1 MPEMLEG
8 VGPGRRCG
16 SRYERIRDI
25 SVGQCMFRRC
35 VFLFSEKYV
44 LERFSFRG
52 IFLGGFS
59 ETGAVPKYKK
69 TPVRPHFDK
78 SQKGNMFSD
87 CDAMYVT

>member
-1 MPEMLEG
+1 
-8 VGPGRRCG
+8 
-16 SRYERIRDI
+16 
-25 SVGQCMFRRC
+25 MFRRC

-87 CDAMYVT
+87 CGAMYVTEEEPVNSNIGKYKSLYI

>member
-1 MPEMLEG
+1 
-8 VGPGRRCG
+8 
-16 SRYERIRDI
+16 
-25 SVGQCMFRRC
+25 MFRRC

-78 SQKGNMFSD
+78 SQKGNMFSN
-87 CDAMYVT
+87 CGAMYVTKEEPVNSNIGKYKSLYI

>member
-1 MPEMLEG
+1 
-8 VGPGRRCG
+8 
-16 SRYERIRDI
+16 
-25 SVGQCMFRRC
+25 MFRRC

-59 ETGAVPKYKK
+59 ETDAVPKYKK

-78 SQKGNMFSD
+78 SQKGSMFSD
-87 CDAMYVT
+87 CGAMYVT

>member
-1 MPEMLEG
+1 MGITRFAELLLGAAIM
-8 VGPGRRCG
+8 
-16 SRYERIRDI
+16 I
-25 SVGQCMFRRC
+25 C

-78 SQKGNMFSD
+78 SQKGNIFSD
-87 CDAMYVT
+87 CGAMYVT

>member
-1 MPEMLEG
+1 
-8 VGPGRRCG
+8 
-16 SRYERIRDI
+16 
-25 SVGQCMFRRC
+25 
-35 VFLFSEKYV
+35 LFSEKYV

-78 SQKGNMFSD
+78 SQKGNIFSD
-87 CDAMYVT
+87 CGAMYVT

>member
-1 MPEMLEG
+1 
-8 VGPGRRCG
+8 
-16 SRYERIRDI
+16 
-25 SVGQCMFRRC
+25 MFRRC

-44 LERFSFRG
+44 LERFSFRR

-87 CDAMYVT
+87 CGAMYKSCHRTTSRLALFENLVSL

>member
-1 MPEMLEG
+1 
-8 VGPGRRCG
+8 
-16 SRYERIRDI
+16 
-25 SVGQCMFRRC
+25 MFRRC

-69 TPVRPHFDK
+69 TPVRQQDDCVL
-78 SQKGNMFSD
+78 SDVLYLCGNGDVCYGAAVSN
-87 CDAMYVT
+87 AL

>member
-1 MPEMLEG
+1 MKIF
-8 VGPGRRCG
+8 RHICG
-16 SRYERIRDI
+16 TVY
-25 SVGQCMFRRC
+25 VPQVCL
-35 VFLFSEKYV
+35 LFSEKYV

-87 CDAMYVT
+87 CGAMYVT